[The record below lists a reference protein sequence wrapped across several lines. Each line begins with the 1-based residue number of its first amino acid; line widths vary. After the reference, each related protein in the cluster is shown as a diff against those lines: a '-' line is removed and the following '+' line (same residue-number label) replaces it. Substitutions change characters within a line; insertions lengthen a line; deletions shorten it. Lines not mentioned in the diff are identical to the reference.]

1 MPFVAL
7 RDDEQA
13 GRVYIGDYDDPRQ
26 ALAGA
31 TLICPDCRM
40 PMIVKQGA
48 VVCPHFAHKAGDKK
62 PCYWREHSE
71 SPEHLLA
78 KRAIIEYLNN
88 EPKPFGDCVI
98 EVEYPVVTPGG
109 KKRYID
115 VYVETEDG
123 DRFACEA
130 QLSRQSLTE
139 FATRTADYRA
149 IDIEPIWFLGGE
161 TRTNENEIWCERN
174 CYCYG
179 AVSIG
184 SFSRHIDTAHF
195 NSDGRITKRTESLI

>member
-48 VVCPHFAHKAGDKK
+48 VVCHHFAHKAGDKK

-123 DRFACEA
+123 EMCIRDSHSAMPDERGVELAE
-130 QLSRQSLTE
+130 SWSPGKR
-139 FATRTADYRA
+139 
-149 IDIEPIWFLGGE
+149 GE
-161 TRTNENEIWCERN
+161 IAAKFR
-174 CYCYG
+174 
-179 AVSIG
+179 
-184 SFSRHIDTAHF
+184 SFDESG
-195 NSDGRITKRTESLI
+195 SDGITVGTLFHLSLIHI